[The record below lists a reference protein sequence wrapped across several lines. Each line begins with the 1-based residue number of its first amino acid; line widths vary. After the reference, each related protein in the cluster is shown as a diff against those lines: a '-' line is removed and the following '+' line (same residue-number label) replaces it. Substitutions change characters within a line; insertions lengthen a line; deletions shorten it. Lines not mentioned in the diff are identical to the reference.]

1 MGVVFRPPHSEHVN
15 HLPAVTLVIM
25 RPGQGCLVIVCVF
38 IIRGAGAQETDTT
51 NSPIETE
58 ISVTEVTQMT
68 EMVTSNPGDVV
79 VTAQDS
85 SDQVKP
91 ENRDKCDKC
100 LKISFRFRH
109 DNFCR
114 KCVDNELLDPEE
126 TQELDSLVR
135 CRKCS
140 KTKFRTRHSLF
151 CSTTC
156 PTDDTAEST
165 TSATTTMVSHDE
177 SENEVDFW
185 ELPKAERR
193 RMKFLKREE
202 RRRERERRRQE
213 KEILQ
218 VQSSHAVAETDERLG
233 PLGNFLKDLIV
244 ANTYVD

>member
-1 MGVVFRPPHSEHVN
+1 MG
-15 HLPAVTLVIM
+15 
-25 RPGQGCLVIVCVF
+25 
-38 IIRGAGAQETDTT
+38 
-51 NSPIETE
+51 
-58 ISVTEVTQMT
+58 
-68 EMVTSNPGDVV
+68 
-79 VTAQDS
+79 
-85 SDQVKP
+85 
-91 ENRDKCDKC
+91 
-100 LKISFRFRH
+100 
-109 DNFCR
+109 

-126 TQELDSLVR
+126 TQELDGLVR

-165 TSATTTMVSHDE
+165 TSTTSTSTTTTATTTMVSYDE

-185 ELPKAERR
+185 ELPKAEGR

-218 VQSSHAVAETDERLG
+218 LQSSHTVAETDERLG